1 MRPLHLIGNF
11 ARASLQ
17 KDLAYRANF
26 WISLLHSCINLAV
39 GVFSLQILFHQ
50 IDSLKGWSQAE
61 ALSLLG
67 VYLVISSLRG
77 LFIGPSL
84 EALAGIGQEIWSGNF
99 DFSLLKP
106 IPVQFMVSFRFWNF
120 YALLDL
126 ILGSAVLVFANMQG
140 STLAI
145 QNILLFL
152 IGLICAV
159 VILYAVLLAFTA
171 LTFWSPGFLFTWVF
185 DALFQLARYPVT
197 IYPPWLRM
205 ILTWIIPVGMM
216 TTIPTQVLHG
226 KVPWEIIGWSALAA
240 AFLLCVSSWFFNRA
254 VKRYSSASS

>member
-1 MRPLHLIGNF
+1 MRPLHLIFSF

-39 GVFSLQILFHQ
+39 GIFSLQILFKQ
-50 IDSLKGWSQAE
+50 IDSLKGWTQAE

-106 IPVQFMVSFRFWNF
+106 VPVQFLVSFRFWNF

-126 ILGSAVLVFANMQG
+126 ILGIAVLVYANSLG
-140 STLAI
+140 SI
-145 QNILLFL
+145 VPILNLLMFLLGLF
-152 IGLICAV
+152 CAV
-159 VILYAVLLAFTA
+159 VILYAVLLSFTA

-185 DALFQLARYPVT
+185 DSLFQLARYPVT

-205 ILTWIIPVGMM
+205 ILTWIIPVGLM
-216 TTIPTQVLHG
+216 TTIPAQILHG
-226 KVPWEIIGWSALAA
+226 KIPWQIIGWSSLASA
-240 AFLLCVSSWFFNRA
+240 ILLFFSSWFFNRA
-254 VKRYSSASS
+254 IKRYASASS

>member
-1 MRPLHLIGNF
+1 MRPLHLVGSF

-26 WISLLHSCINLAV
+26 WISLLHSVINLGV
-39 GVFSLQILFHQ
+39 GIFSLQILFHQ
-50 IDSLKGWSQAE
+50 TETIRGWNQAQ

-67 VYLVISSLRG
+67 VYLIISALRG

-84 EALAGIGQEIWSGNF
+84 DALAGIGQEIWNGNF

-106 IPVQFMVSFRFWNF
+106 VPVQFLVSIRFWNF

-126 ILGSAVLVFANMQG
+126 LFGMGVLAFAIHQANHIIVIN
-140 STLAI
+140 L
-145 QNILLFL
+145 LLFL
-152 IGLICAV
+152 PALISAV
-159 VILYAVLLAFTA
+159 VILYSLLLAFTA

-185 DALFQLARYPVT
+185 DSLFQLARYPVT
-197 IYPPWLRM
+197 IYPAWLRM
-205 ILTWIIPVGMM
+205 ILTWVVPVGVM
-216 TTIPTQVLHG
+216 TTIPVQTLHG
-226 KVPWEIIGWSALAA
+226 KIPAGMLGWIILVAGS
-240 AFLLCVSSWFFNRA
+240 LLTASSWFFHCA